1 MVKVFLLG
9 KGEKLD
15 NYEIVLVTDPS
26 KIPIKYD
33 GSNIDF

>member
-26 KIPIKYD
+26 KIPNMTEVIL
-33 GSNIDF
+33 DF